1 MSDKK
6 DDKDKIIYFPE
17 LDKRKSLG
25 KDKKKAEKSAAKHAN
40 KKRGAQDAL
49 EEQHRTQYRAERAKE
64 QGQKA
69 QYSAS
74 GKKPFI
80 NWHKIPIFAR
90 ISIGTLL
97 IVQII
102 MSFVLSS
109 ADKVSVLYHFGF
121 VPAIYSGDAQW
132 HWGALA
138 APFTT
143 LILHSGWMHLAFNIV
158 MLMAM
163 GVFFEREFGA
173 KRTAIFFLACG
184 MAGNLV
190 YLLLNPGSPVPVV
203 GASGAISGLFA
214 VTFLIMIERGMVGP
228 ETQKRGPL
236 PFILLWSSI
245 IIGMGVLS
253 HDTAWQSHI
262 GGFWGGIGLFH
273 LWKKGVIRL

>member
-1 MSDKK
+1 MNGKK
-6 DDKDKIIYFPE
+6 DDDEKIIYFPE
-17 LDKRKSLG
+17 LDKRKNL
-25 KDKKKAEKSAAKHAN
+25 KKEKKKSEKHVAKHIS
-40 KKRGAQDAL
+40 KKRSTQDAL
-49 EEQHRTQYRAERAKE
+49 EEQYRTQYRAERAKE
-64 QGQKA
+64 QGQNA

-80 NWHKIPIFAR
+80 NWHKIPIFTR

-97 IVQII
+97 IVQLI
-102 MSFVLSS
+102 MSFALSS
-109 ADKVSVLYHFGF
+109 ADRISALYYFGF
-121 VPAIYSGDAQW
+121 VPAMYTGDIEW
-132 HWGALA
+132 SWSALI

-143 LILHSGWMHLAFNIV
+143 LILHSGWMHLTFNIV

-184 MAGNLV
+184 MAGNLT
-190 YLLLNPGSPVPVV
+190 YLLLNPGSPIPVV

-214 VTFLIMIERGMVGP
+214 VTFMIMIERGMVGP
-228 ETQKRGPL
+228 EVQKRGPL
-236 PFILLWSSI
+236 PFILLWSTI
-245 IIGMGVLS
+245 IIGLGVIS
-253 HDTAWQSHI
+253 SDTAWQSHI